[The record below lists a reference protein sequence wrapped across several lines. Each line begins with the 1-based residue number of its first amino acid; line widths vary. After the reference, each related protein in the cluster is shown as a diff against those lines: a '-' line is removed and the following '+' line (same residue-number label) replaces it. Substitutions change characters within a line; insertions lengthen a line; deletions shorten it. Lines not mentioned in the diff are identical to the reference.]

1 MNKSIARLRI
11 ANLLCQISTAWNIDS
26 ILDIKTCEPKT
37 DEYSQ
42 RRINRIVDPVA
53 LGVDDN
59 AVFQYRY
66 DTESSPNEDD
76 VYTTSCMVTTN
87 VDEIHVS
94 LDEENKCVV
103 LSIFTQN
110 TIYILHADID
120 ISGTNVA
127 VIDDIIQKINE
138 ELKEKND

>member
-1 MNKSIARLRI
+1 MNKSI
-11 ANLLCQISTAWNIDS
+11 ANLLCQISATWLIDD
-26 ILDIKTCEPKT
+26 IRDIKTCETKT
-37 DEYSQ
+37 DDYSQ
-42 RRINRIVDPVA
+42 RRIGMTVDPVV
-53 LGVDDN
+53 LGIGGN
-59 AVFQYRY
+59 AMLQYRY
-66 DTESSPNEDD
+66 SDEFWIYYI
-76 VYTTSCMVTTN
+76 YTDPCMITTN

-127 VIDDIIQKINE
+127 VIDDIIQKINK
-138 ELKEKND
+138 ELEGKE